1 MRCENIY
8 EIRDMR
14 CGVRCEVR
22 CENIY
27 EIRDMRC
34 GVRCEIW
41 DIGCGVCFYEI

>member
-1 MRCENIY
+1 M
-8 EIRDMR
+8 
-14 CGVRCEVR
+14 RCEVR